1 MDNKDI
7 LTMNTKEAIEWLK
20 DAEKAAELNEWR
32 IDSIISLLNQGEKY
46 RQIVE
51 ELNRNWG
58 KYNMIERRERR
69 NVGYDVRNII
79 KDLEQKYI
87 KETK

>member
-1 MDNKDI
+1 MKVE
-7 LTMNTKEAIEWLK
+7 EAIELVDDVFSRCKLK
-20 DAEKAAELNEWR
+20 KCNLQNLNK
-32 IDSIISLLNQGEKY
+32 IIYLLEQGEAY

-79 KDLEQKYI
+79 KDLEQKYL